1 MRQLPALLRQH
12 RPDLMAA
19 ESLYRS
25 PAGYTSWSAHW
36 AKAVMVE
43 LALEHSE
50 SNHDHVGIWGGMAA
64 RQRGSTPSR
73 VVAAAVISALIGVII
88 IILKTWH

>member
-1 MRQLPALLRQH
+1 
-12 RPDLMAA
+12 MAA

-25 PAGYTSWSAHW
+25 PAGFTSWSAHW

-50 SNHDHVGIWGGMAA
+50 SNHDHMGIWGGMVCRWA
-64 RQRGSTPSR
+64 RERSRPLEWCKSRG
-73 VVAAAVISALIGVII
+73 L
-88 IILKTWH
+88 